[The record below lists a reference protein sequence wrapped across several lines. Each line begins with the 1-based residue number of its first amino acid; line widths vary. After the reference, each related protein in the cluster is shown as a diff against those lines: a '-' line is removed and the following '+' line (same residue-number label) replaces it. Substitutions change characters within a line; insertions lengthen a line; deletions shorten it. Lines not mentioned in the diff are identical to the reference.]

1 MGKKRKPDEIS
12 DDERIQTVLVR
23 QPYGWN
29 DPSVWDAE
37 DRKRNDNGLYVL
49 VEWLTF
55 IFGGAGEPGT
65 LQNLRRLGYVVEDV
79 WWWSSRNEIL
89 VSIHPDI
96 NVTKQLGPHYHAQ
109 FLKSPRVDPGAKH
122 TILSKA
128 RYEGAV
134 QIVGKGE
141 VWKSVPNIP
150 VIQPTSIRTDK
161 FVIPYP
167 APGPFGSSTTSS
179 GPSDQKPT
187 IKPEPG
193 VRIKPEQSLDA
204 ESRAQTEE
212 FEFTHVPE
220 VDEKPDIRAE
230 SEIREAYTLTDTKVK
245 ADPRNYEHTPS
256 ESRVEAELETQTP
269 FIEVKEEVDSKDA
282 LADELAAQRAHQ
294 RLLDL
299 AAREDNDRIADRP
312 TKRVKVEQP

>member
-89 VSIHPDI
+89 V
-96 NVTKQLGPHYHAQ
+96 
-109 FLKSPRVDPGAKH
+109 PRVDPGAKH

-141 VWKSVPNIP
+141 GWKSVPNIP